1 MSVVIVLGG
10 VGFIGKQVVTY
21 LATNKLATKIV
32 VADKV
37 LPEVA
42 GLSAAESAIYKSDL
56 VKFVQVNLA
65 REQTSQKVYD
75 AAGAPVDYVINL
87 AAVTKYSQAPEVYK
101 ENIIE
106 VAKTCAAAAAK
117 NKVKRFVHVSTGQ
130 VYEDGKEAK
139 EDAKKLKPWTSLAE
153 ASVEGEKAVQGTAG
167 LNFVIV
173 RPAIVYG
180 PGDTQGI
187 TPRIICG
194 AVYQKIAEKMEFL
207 WDKDLRINTVHV
219 RDVAKALWFLTT
231 NGNSGDVFNLADEGD
246 SNQGSISAIVAEM
259 FGIKYD
265 FMGNIKS
272 KLATSIAMKAV
283 AETANDK
290 HLQPW
295 SQLCKDHKII
305 DTPLT
310 PYLDEELLYNTSLY
324 INGKKITGLGFKY
337 DNPKVTSALL
347 KEVVTDFEAKN
358 YFPKGVAK

>member
-1 MSVVIVLGG
+1 MATVIILGG
-10 VGFIGKQVVTY
+10 VGFIGKQLVSY
-21 LATNKLATKIV
+21 LANNKLASKIV

-42 GLSAAESAIYKSDL
+42 GLSAAESAIFKSDL

-65 REQTSQKVYD
+65 REQTAQKAYD
-75 AAGAPVDYVINL
+75 AAGGPVDFVFNL
-87 AAVTKYSQAPEVYK
+87 AAATKYSQAPEVYK
-101 ENIIE
+101 ENI
-106 VAKTCAAAAAK
+106 VDTAKTSAAAAAK
-117 NKVKRFVHVSTGQ
+117 NNVKRFIHVSTGQ
-130 VYEDGKEAK
+130 VYEDGKEGK
-139 EDAKKLKPWTSLAE
+139 EDAKKLKPWTNLAE
-153 ASVEGEKAVQGTAG
+153 ASVEAEKAVQATAG
-167 LNFVIV
+167 LNFIIV

-180 PGDTQGI
+180 PGDAQGL

-194 AVYQKIAEKMEFL
+194 AVYRKLGEKMEFL
-207 WDKDLRINTVHV
+207 WDEKLRINTVHV
-219 RDVAKALWFLTT
+219 RDVVRALWHLTS
-231 NGNSGDVFNLADEGD
+231 NGASGDVFNLADDGD
-246 SNQGSISAIVAEM
+246 SNQGSVSAIVAEL

-265 FMGNIKS
+265 FMGNLKS

-295 SQLCKDHKII
+295 SALCKEHKIV

-324 INGKKITGLGFKY
+324 INGKKITTTGFKY
-337 DNPKVTSALL
+337 DYPKVTAELIT
-347 KEVVTDFEAKN
+347 EVIRDFETKG

>member
-1 MSVVIVLGG
+1 MSIVVVLGG
-10 VGFIGKQVVTY
+10 VGFIGKQLVTY
-21 LATNKLATKIV
+21 LAKNKLASKIV

-42 GLSAAESAIYKSDL
+42 GLSADESAIYKSDL

-75 AAGAPVDYVINL
+75 AAGGQVDFVFNL
-87 AAVTKYSQAPEVYK
+87 AAATKYSQAPEVYK
-101 ENIIE
+101 ENI
-106 VAKTCAAAAAK
+106 VDTAKTSAGAAAK
-117 NKVKRFVHVSTGQ
+117 NKVKRFIHVSTAQ

-139 EDAKKLKPWTSLAE
+139 EDAKKLKPWTNLAE
-153 ASVEGEKAVQGTAG
+153 ASVAAEEAVKAAG
-167 LNFVIV
+167 VPYIIV

-180 PGDTQGI
+180 PGDAQGL

-194 AVYQKIAEKMEFL
+194 AVYKKLGEKMEFL
-207 WDKDLRINTVHV
+207 WDEKLRINTVHV
-219 RDVAKALWFLTT
+219 RDVVRALWFLTT
-231 NGNSGDVFNLADEGD
+231 NGTVGEVYNLADESD
-246 SNQGSISAIVAEM
+246 SNQGNISEIIAGL

-295 SQLCKDHKII
+295 SQLCKEHKIA

-324 INGKKITGLGFKY
+324 VNGKKIVGAGFKY
-337 DNPKVTSALL
+337 EHPKVTPELL
-347 KEVVTDFEAKN
+347 TEVIRDFESKN